1 MAQEMSLISILM
13 AVYEPRMDWLREQL
27 ESLNVQTYP
36 NLELIVCDDCS
47 QTVPFESLCNLVKEC
62 ITAFPVR
69 MLRNEQNVGSNR
81 TFEAMTKEATGQ
93 YVAYCD
99 QDDIWYPE
107 KLTVLERAASQP
119 DVSLVCSDIE
129 VVDENGKKTANS
141 ITQVRRH
148 HVFHE
153 GREQAEKL
161 LFHNWVTGC
170 TVLLPTALAK
180 AAVPFCPYM
189 VHDHYL
195 AFYCSQ
201 RGKIVCIPRPLIR
214 YRIHSTNQTAVMAG
228 VVDKKSYLDIRVNL
242 LIHRF
247 GWILEHME
255 LDASLRQQTQDAL
268 LWVKA
273 RWENLKE
280 HRGQRTVWK
289 YRSFSPKVA
298 IFELAAAFFP
308 EKLFMN
314 IIMLAKKNRI

>member
-13 AVYEPRMDWLREQL
+13 AVYEPQMDWLREQM
-27 ESLNVQTYP
+27 ESLNAQTYP
-36 NLELIVCDDCS
+36 NLELTVCDDCS
-47 QTVPFESLCNLVKEC
+47 QNVPFESICSLVKEC
-62 ITAFPVR
+62 ITAFPARV
-69 MLRNEQNVGSNR
+69 MRNEQNLGSNR
-81 TFEAMTKEATGQ
+81 TFEAMTKGAAGE
-93 YVAYCD
+93 YIAYCD

-107 KLTVLERAASQP
+107 KLTVLEQAASRP
-119 DVSLVCSDIE
+119 GASLICSDMEII
-129 VVDENGKKTANS
+129 DENGKKTADS

-153 GREQAEKL
+153 GNGLAEKL

-170 TVLLPTALAK
+170 TVLVPAALAK

-195 AFYCSQ
+195 AFYCAQ

-214 YRIHSTNQTAVMAG
+214 YRIHSANQTAVMAG
-228 VVDKKSYLDIRVNL
+228 VVDKKSYVDIRVDL
-242 LIHRF
+242 LINRF
-247 GWILEHME
+247 SWLLEHME
-255 LDASLRQQTQDAL
+255 LDDSLRRQTRNAL
-268 LWVKA
+268 LWAKA
-273 RWENLKE
+273 RRANLTE

-298 IFELAAAFFP
+298 LFELVAAFFP

>member
-119 DVSLVCSDIE
+119 DVSLVCSDME

-180 AAVPFCPYM
+180 AAVTYGM
-189 VHDHYL
+189 DL
-195 AFYCSQ
+195 M
-201 RGKIVCIPRPLIR
+201 L
-214 YRIHSTNQTAVMAG
+214 AVMEIGQGMVSQVLKAAG
-228 VVDKKSYLDIRVNL
+228 VSDFCHRSAHVGQKPPGPVNAEPLYIFLKSDPHVLMKIPGQ
-242 LIHRF
+242 ISGIKPHR
-247 GWILEHME
+247 
-255 LDASLRQQTQDAL
+255 RPAL
-268 LWVKA
+268 FQGNV
-273 RWENLKE
+273 
-280 HRGQRTVWK
+280 
-289 YRSFSPKVA
+289 
-298 IFELAAAFFP
+298 
-308 EKLFMN
+308 
-314 IIMLAKKNRI
+314 